1 MTNSTHAAVS
11 ILIGADLGKSFRDS
25 FSGASKQLSALGDA
39 IKKVNDK
46 ASEIEA
52 FRKSSRATK
61 EASIAYQEAKQKL
74 NLLSAEISKTDKPSK
89 ELQNNFRKSQVAAQ
103 RTKTAFMESAQATR
117 AMGKALSASG
127 VDFKNFNGQ
136 QEALNKTLAALKK
149 NQSALQNNADAKSQN
164 LSNRANYRGQMVDA
178 VALGGALY
186 KAVKPA
192 VDFEFAMARVG
203 AVTEEAANSSG
214 FKKLTAK
221 ARELG
226 NTTQYTSAEAAKA
239 MQLLGMSGFNTNQI
253 LAATPA
259 ILNLAIADNM
269 ELGES
274 AEIVSNI
281 LNGFG
286 MKAEEAG
293 RASDI
298 LAQAAV
304 ATSTDVR
311 TLGETMKFVAPAA
324 ASVGGTLEET
334 AALAGVLGN
343 AGIKASMAGTMLR
356 SAYLRLAAPARAGA
370 KALGKMRD
378 EMQISAEE
386 MPDVAKEAIL
396 AQMRLKGLGVK
407 IFDKGKM
414 RSMIDILRDLHKATK
429 NLSDDKRIGAVK
441 DIFGTYATSGALNI
455 FKAFDKKSDETG
467 SVDQVLDKIKNSA
480 GTAQN
485 IANRL
490 NDTAVGA
497 FRELDSSVE
506 SIGISFGNTLLPAI
520 SSTARTVA
528 NFASHVSALAEK
540 FPVTTKYIGMTI
552 TGLIGLKIATI
563 ALGYAFTFIKG
574 PFLWMHGAL
583 LAMRARMLLLGLS
596 MPVVTT
602 AIRAMSLALLTSP
615 ITWIV
620 AGIAGAAYLLIKN
633 WTPVGKFFKN
643 LFSGIVGWAQAAFN
657 WISKFTSPLKPIVSA
672 VGNFAGKAWNFVS
685 GNSDAK
691 NSSSSTVGSVV
702 GNFDVGKSDIGKISP
717 FEMPNIAASP
727 SGNGAQQI
735 SISAPITINAGGNV
749 DEKKIAY
756 HVKIALDE
764 TFRKLSARK
773 LALNYDQ

>member
-1 MTNSTHAAVS
+1 MTTSAHAAVS

-25 FSGASKQLSALGDA
+25 FGGASKQLSALGDA

-46 ASEIEA
+46 AARIEA
-52 FRKSSRATK
+52 FRKSSKATK
-61 EASIAYQEAKQKL
+61 EASIAYREAKQKL
-74 NLLSAEISKTDKPSK
+74 NLLNTEMASSESPSK
-89 ELQNNFRKSQVAAQ
+89 VLQNNFRKAEVAAQ
-103 RTKTAFMESAQATR
+103 KAKKAFMESAQATR
-117 AMGKALSASG
+117 EMGRSLSVSG
-127 VDFKNFNGQ
+127 INFRNFNHQ
-136 QEALNKTLAALKK
+136 QETLSKTLVTLKK
-149 NQSALQNNADAKSQN
+149 RQEALQNNSDAKSQN

-178 VALGGALY
+178 IALGGVLY
-186 KAVKPA
+186 RIVKPA

-203 AVTEEAANSSG
+203 AVTEEAANSEG

-226 NTTQYTSAEAAKA
+226 QTTQYTSAEAAKA
-239 MQLLGMSGFNTNQI
+239 MQLLGMSGFTTNQI

-274 AEIVSNI
+274 AEIVSNV

-286 MKAEEAG
+286 MKAEQAG
-293 RASDI
+293 RAADI

-343 AGIKASMAGTMLR
+343 AGIKASMAGTMMR

-370 KALGKMRD
+370 KALGKMRE

-386 MPDVAKEAIL
+386 MPDVAKEALL
-396 AQMRLKGLGVK
+396 AQSRLKGLGVK
-407 IFDKGKM
+407 VFDKGKM
-414 RSMIDILRDLHKATK
+414 RPMIEILRDLHNATK
-429 NLSDDKRIGAVK
+429 NLSDEKRLGAVK

-455 FKAFDKKSDETG
+455 FKAFDKGAGETG

-490 NDTAVGA
+490 NDTATGA

-506 SIGISFGNTLLPAI
+506 SIGISLGNTLLPAI
-520 SSTARTVA
+520 SSTARSVA
-528 NFASHVSALAEK
+528 SFASGVSALAER
-540 FPVTTKYIGMTI
+540 FPVITKYIGITI
-552 TGLIGLKIATI
+552 TSIIGLKIATI
-563 ALGYAFTFIKG
+563 ALGYAFTFLKG
-574 PFLWMHGAL
+574 PFLWAHGAFI
-583 LAMRARMLLLGLS
+583 AMRARMLLLGLS

-602 AIRAMSLALLTSP
+602 AIRTMSLALISSP

-620 AGIAGAAYLLIKN
+620 AGIAASAFLLIKY
-633 WTPVGKFFKN
+633 WKPIGDFFKN
-643 LFSGIVGWAQAAFN
+643 IFSGIVGWVQTAFV
-657 WISKFTSPLKPIVSA
+657 WVSKLLKPLKTVA
-672 VGNFAGKAWNFVS
+672 NTAANLAGKAWNFVAGDES
-685 GNSDAK
+685 K
-691 NSSSSTVGSVV
+691 NPESTANIV
-702 GNFDVGKSDIGKISP
+702 GNVASDFEKDFGKISP
-717 FEMPNIAASP
+717 IETSNISQVGGNNSP
-727 SGNGAQQI
+727 SQI
-735 SISAPITINAGGNV
+735 SISAPITINTGGNM
-749 DEKKIAY
+749 DEKKIADQ
-756 HVKIALDE
+756 VKNALDE

-773 LALNYDQ
+773 LALNYD